1 MNQPLPNCNFKFLN
15 KKEMNKFFLDSM
27 SENSS
32 VGYILE
38 VDLEYCKELHN
49 IHNDYPLCP
58 EKTEISSN
66 MLPKY
71 CSDIADEY
79 EI

>member
-1 MNQPLPNCNFKFLN
+1 
-15 KKEMNKFFLDSM
+15 M

-38 VDLEYCKELHN
+38 ADLEYCKELHN